1 MTQGRFIVIDGSE
14 GAGKSTQI
22 NYIRDWLSEH
32 NIDFW
37 LTREPGGTP
46 VGEQI
51 RHILLNPANAEL
63 SIS

>member
-32 NIDFW
+32 HIDF
-37 LTREPGGTP
+37 LADPRAR
-46 VGEQI
+46 
-51 RHILLNPANAEL
+51 RHSRRRASAQYIAQ
-63 SIS
+63 SSQRY